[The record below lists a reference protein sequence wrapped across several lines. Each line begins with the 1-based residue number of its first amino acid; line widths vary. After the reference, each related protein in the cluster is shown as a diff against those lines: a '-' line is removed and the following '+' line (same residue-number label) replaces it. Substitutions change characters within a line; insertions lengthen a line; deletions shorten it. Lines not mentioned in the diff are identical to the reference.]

1 MWRLRRIRYDGL
13 MAHGIRRS
21 VSWCMNELCL
31 VDVRNLGLERLY
43 LLRVDVCKIPHYLAY
58 KEVPYN
64 PADWIFGI
72 WNRSL

>member
-43 LLRVDVCKIPHYLAY
+43 LLRVDVCKIYDC
-58 KEVPYN
+58 K
-64 PADWIFGI
+64 G
-72 WNRSL
+72 S